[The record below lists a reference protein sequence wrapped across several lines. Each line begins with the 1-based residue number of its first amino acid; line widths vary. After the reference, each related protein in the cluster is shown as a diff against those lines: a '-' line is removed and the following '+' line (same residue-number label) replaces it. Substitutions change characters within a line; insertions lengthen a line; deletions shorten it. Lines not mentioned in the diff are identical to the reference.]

1 VALLSRFRSRAI
13 VHTTIADPAL
23 DRPAVRSR
31 RLRRGRARTL
41 AAADAL
47 AVLAAYVATYLVAD
61 QVAPP
66 AVDAPSSL
74 LVVLA
79 PAALAVVL
87 ATFAMYRLY
96 EREASRLGSGTFVE
110 VGGVFHALLAASLA
124 LLLAGQLLLRFDGAR
139 VFSPAE
145 AVVFLAA
152 ALVLVPCARG
162 AVRSWLLPRVMEPR
176 RALVVGRGEA
186 TDRLERKLGSHPEY
200 GVVVVGRCDASDDPA
215 AVADALDAHWVMFGE
230 PPAGD
235 PVERVAALL
244 DGGVQVSVV
253 PQQADVFTSNATL
266 DDVEGMPVVS
276 LPQLRLSPSALV
288 VKRAFDLVLG
298 TLIAL
303 LATPVLAVAAVAILL
318 DDRGPVLYRQ
328 ARRGRNGEV
337 FEILKFRTMVV
348 GADRLRAEVADLNEV
363 DGPLF
368 KVRRD
373 PRITRV
379 GRFLRRTSIDELPQ
393 IWNVLRGDMS
403 LVGPRPFV
411 LHEADQIQGWGRRR
425 LQLTPG
431 MTGLWQV
438 LGRNDIPYDEML
450 KLDYLYVTGWS
461 VWWDLRILCETVPAV
476 LRRKGAY

>member
-1 VALLSRFRSRAI
+1 VQ
-13 VHTTIADPAL
+13 TTIADPAL
-23 DRPAVRSR
+23 DRPAVRSH

-47 AVLAAYVATYLVAD
+47 ALIAAYVVTYLVGD

-66 AVDAPSSL
+66 AVDAPAS
-74 LVVLA
+74 VLIILG

-87 ATFAMYRLY
+87 ATFAFYRLY

-110 VGGVFHALLAASLA
+110 VGGVFHALLAASIV
-124 LLLAGQLLLRFDGAR
+124 LLLVGQFMRRFEGAR

-145 AVVFLAA
+145 AVVFLTA

-162 AVRSWLLPRVMEPR
+162 AVRTWLLPRMMLPR
-176 RALVVGRGEA
+176 RALVVGSGEA
-186 TDRLERKLGSHPEY
+186 TDRLERKLRSHPEY
-200 GVVVVGRCDASDDPA
+200 GVVVVGRCAPTDDPA
-215 AVADALDAHWVMFGE
+215 EVAGLLDAHWVLFGE

-244 DGGVQVSVV
+244 DDGIQVSVV

-288 VKRAFDLVLG
+288 VKRTFDLVLG
-298 TLIAL
+298 ALIAV
-303 LATPVLAVAAVAILL
+303 LAAPVLAVTAVAILL

-348 GADRLRAEVADLNEV
+348 GADRMRFDLAELNEV

-379 GRFLRRTSIDELPQ
+379 GRFLRRTSLDELPQ

-425 LQLTPG
+425 LHLTPG

>member
-1 VALLSRFRSRAI
+1 VLSRPGVDAI
-13 VHTTIADPAL
+13 VQTTIADPAL
-23 DRPAVRSR
+23 DRPAVRSH

-47 AVLAAYVATYLVAD
+47 AVIAAYVVTYLVGD

-66 AVDAPSSL
+66 AIDAPASL
-74 LVVLA
+74 LLVLG

-87 ATFAMYRLY
+87 ATFAVYRLY
-96 EREASRLGSGTFVE
+96 EREATRLGSGTFVE
-110 VGGVFHALLAASLA
+110 VGGVFHALLAASIV
-124 LLLAGQLLLRFDGAR
+124 LLVAGQLLLRFDGAR

-145 AVVFLAA
+145 AVVFLTA

-162 AVRSWLLPRVMEPR
+162 AVRTWLLPRLMEPR
-176 RALVVGRGEA
+176 RALVVGRGEV
-186 TDRLERKLGSHPEY
+186 TDRLERKLRSHPEY
-200 GVVVVGRCDASDDPA
+200 GLTVVGRCAPTDDPA
-215 AVADALDAHWVMFGE
+215 AVARVLDAHWVLFGE
-230 PPAGD
+230 SPDGD

-288 VKRAFDLVLG
+288 VKRTFDLVLG
-298 TLIAL
+298 MVIAV
-303 LATPVLAVAAVAILL
+303 LAAPVLAITAAAILI
-318 DDRGPVLYRQ
+318 DDGRPVLYRQ
-328 ARRGRNGEV
+328 KRRGRNGDV

-348 GADRLRAEVADLNEV
+348 GADRMRFDLAELNEV

-393 IWNVLRGDMS
+393 IGNVLRGDMS

-425 LQLTPG
+425 LQITPG